1 MQPSNNETVS
11 ELVIQNESLTQTLNR
26 FLKKHFNETII
37 EDTYQNRLFLARQ
50 QRRLLMK
57 KRIRYIVL
65 FAGLGLLLRL
75 VCHELVKR
83 YPDFFKEDL
92 QNPEKEIQI
101 RKIMQEILQKLRG
114 GALVEISF
122 KLSLNLLQFVFKK
135 IVLKID
141 GITLAQ
147 ALELLYRA
155 LIGGSVY
162 HLFLGMDMQE
172 RTDLLSNAL
181 PELSTQ
187 LVPIATE
194 NQLVRAVK
202 QLDRGCGNTFHYLFR
217 LILNED
223 MSEELKVEYVND
235 VIKHLDWS
243 SSYSAITISC
253 IGLILAILFFVQSSG
268 FFIILKAI
276 IKAIR
281 EGKISKV
288 KTLALNYLP
297 RRSPSKYCRRFIT
310 FHN

>member
-1 MQPSNNETVS
+1 
-11 ELVIQNESLTQTLNR
+11 
-26 FLKKHFNETII
+26 
-37 EDTYQNRLFLARQ
+37 
-50 QRRLLMK
+50 
-57 KRIRYIVL
+57 
-65 FAGLGLLLRL
+65 
-75 VCHELVKR
+75 
-83 YPDFFKEDL
+83 
-92 QNPEKEIQI
+92 
-101 RKIMQEILQKLRG
+101 
-114 GALVEISF
+114 
-122 KLSLNLLQFVFKK
+122 
-135 IVLKID
+135 
-141 GITLAQ
+141 
-147 ALELLYRA
+147 
-155 LIGGSVY
+155 VY

-243 SSYSAITISC
+243 ASYSAITISC

-276 IKAIR
+276 IKAIK
-281 EGKISKV
+281 EGKISKAMGRLLV
-288 KTLALNYLP
+288 
-297 RRSPSKYCRRFIT
+297 RRMLKERIYVDPELMILLDEE
-310 FHN
+310 